1 MCTRELGGKLKRF
14 STEDKLR
21 KVYQVSVHTVVY
33 LYNIFIKVNFLNIT
47 AALSSTTA

>member
-1 MCTRELGGKLKRF
+1 MRYMCTRELGGKLKRF

-21 KVYQVSVHTVVY
+21 KVYQVSVHTVY
-33 LYNIFIKVNFLNIT
+33 IYIKKVNFLNIT